1 MTLLL
6 LFVGILIVL
15 IVMGMPIFVAIG
27 ITSFFGM
34 LLHYGPSQVPYTII
48 SQKFLYG
55 VNSFPLMAVPLFIL
69 AGKIMNAGA
78 ITTRIFDFVR
88 CLVGHWRGGLAQAN
102 VLGSVFFA
110 GMSGSALAD
119 AMGLGQ
125 IEIQAM
131 RESGYDEEFS
141 AGITAA
147 SSTIGPIIPP
157 SIPLIIYGVV
167 ANTSITAIL
176 IAGLLPGLLMAAF
189 LMVACNVMSRRRGYQ
204 KGERPTLNTLIPVT
218 RRAVLPLFTPI
229 IILSGMI
236 FGMFTPTEAAAVAVA
251 YSLILAMFVYRELSF
266 RGLRDLVVETVLDSA
281 SVLII
286 IAASALFG
294 WILVFSKVPQELV
307 ALFSDLG
314 LGQVSTLIVINLLL
328 LVVGLFLEASA
339 AIVIFTPMLLP
350 LAAATGVD
358 PIHFG
363 IIIVFNL
370 MIGLLT
376 PPMGLSLFAI
386 GKVAGLPL
394 NAMTRAV
401 MPFYL
406 PLLLALLLVTF
417 VPPITLLLPAL
428 LD

>member
-6 LFVGILIVL
+6 LFLGVLIILIL
-15 IVMGMPIFVAIG
+15 LGMPIFTAIG
-27 ITSFFGM
+27 ISALVGM
-34 LLHYGPSQVPYTII
+34 LVHYGPTEVPYTII
-48 SQKFLYG
+48 AQKFLYG

-69 AGKIMNAGA
+69 AGKIMNVGT

-102 VLGSVFFA
+102 VLSSVFFA

-119 AMGLGQ
+119 AMGMGQ
-125 IEIQAM
+125 IEIKAM
-131 RESGYDEEFS
+131 RDSGYDEEFS

-157 SIPLIIYGVV
+157 SIPLIIFGVM

-176 IAGLLPGLLMAAF
+176 IAGLLPGLLMAGS
-189 LMVACNVMSRRRGYQ
+189 LIVMSYVMARRRGYQ
-204 KGERPTLNTLIPVT
+204 KSARPDLATLILAT
-218 RRAVLPLFTPI
+218 KRAILPLLTPI

-236 FGMFTPTEAAAVAVA
+236 FGVVTPTEAAAIAVT
-251 YSLILAMFVYRELSF
+251 YSLLLAMLIYREMSF
-266 RGLRDLVVETVLDSA
+266 QALTDLVVETVFDSA

-286 IAASALFG
+286 VGASALFG

-307 ALFSDLG
+307 AMFSDLG
-314 LGQVSTLIVINLLL
+314 LGMVSTLMVINLLL
-328 LVVGLFLEASA
+328 LAVGLFLEASA

-350 LAAATGVD
+350 LALAVGVD
-358 PIHFG
+358 PVHFG
-363 IIIVFNL
+363 IIMVFNL

-376 PPMGLSLFAI
+376 PPMGLTLFAV
-386 GKVAGLPL
+386 GKISGLPL

-401 MPFYL
+401 MPFY
-406 PLLLALLLVTF
+406 PALLIGLLIVTF
-417 VPPITLLLPAL
+417 VPEVSLLLPGL
-428 LD
+428 LK